1 MREGFSPSS
10 APDGCGE
17 GCIAARFYLAFM
29 ECFVGR
35 IDVALLD
42 ARQCRRCGFQPT
54 LAHFIH

>member
-1 MREGFSPSS
+1 L
-10 APDGCGE
+10 CGE
-17 GCIAARFYLAFM
+17 GCIAARFCLAFM

-54 LAHFIH
+54 LI